1 VKNRIEKQGFYLAFF
16 MSKINKVKI
25 ITLSGGVIFLYKK
38 LKRRDEL

>member
-1 VKNRIEKQGFYLAFF
+1 MFDVSPFINY
-16 MSKINKVKI
+16 SKLNKVKI